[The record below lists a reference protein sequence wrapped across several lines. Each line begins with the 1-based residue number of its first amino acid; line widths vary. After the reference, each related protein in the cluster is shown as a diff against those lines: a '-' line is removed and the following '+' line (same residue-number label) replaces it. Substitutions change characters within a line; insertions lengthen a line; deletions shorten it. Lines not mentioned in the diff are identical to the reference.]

1 MKKLLIPFLILSLLT
16 VLQGCGSQ
24 KVWVNPQSDLSQ
36 AQRDFAH
43 CELYAETSVA
53 PINTSNNNQQ
63 VWNTNCRNGSYGS
76 TDCTTTQ
83 GHQNKT
89 AAESIGEG
97 LGAGFARGMQLGKI
111 KKLCMQSKGYNL
123 VDKNPNAP
131 KLSNKIKKWYK
142 AAKLKTI
149 KEDPSQR
156 EVPDGIEEGSPEH
169 AMWLNGIEGD
179 MKAQL
184 SVREEV
190 LLSWIRKP
198 VSTLKNHL
206 LFSKMMVTKKTAPD
220 DTEIWSYIN
229 GTKNNG
235 CDNIFHVKNEVV
247 LRYTP
252 KDYGIGTCSVDSSMK
267 SKL

>member
-1 MKKLLIPFLILSLLT
+1 
-16 VLQGCGSQ
+16 
-24 KVWVNPQSDLSQ
+24 
-36 AQRDFAH
+36 
-43 CELYAETSVA
+43 
-53 PINTSNNNQQ
+53 
-63 VWNTNCRNGSYGS
+63 
-76 TDCTTTQ
+76 
-83 GHQNKT
+83 
-89 AAESIGEG
+89 
-97 LGAGFARGMQLGKI
+97 
-111 KKLCMQSKGYNL
+111 MQSKGYNL